1 MLPPALRRALRPLD
15 FRPDRYRGPLAET
28 AHRLAAAAERREIS
42 ADGLL
47 DAFQSAL
54 DETDVAAEFAP
65 WADAGPLGDHVDRW
79 LCRRRARGL
88 ARGRPGLAMRLVLIY
103 LGAGCSE
110 PPHHHNQLASL
121 QCVVRGRV
129 LCRQYD
135 RVARRGDDVLTIR
148 PVSQKTLT
156 VGETFRTTDH
166 ETNVHWFGAEDEPA
180 VLLDFFV
187 EGRGLYEAPFEPDPT
202 RPLGRRYLDPTGAPG
217 ADTLIAAKELS
228 PEEAYRRFAAK
239 RLSAFDWPAFS

>member
-1 MLPPALRRALRPLD
+1 
-15 FRPDRYRGPLAET
+15 
-28 AHRLAAAAERREIS
+28 
-42 ADGLL
+42 
-47 DAFQSAL
+47 
-54 DETDVAAEFAP
+54 
-65 WADAGPLGDHVDRW
+65 
-79 LCRRRARGL
+79 
-88 ARGRPGLAMRLVLIY
+88 
-103 LGAGCSE
+103 
-110 PPHHHNQLASL
+110 
-121 QCVVRGRV
+121 
-129 LCRQYD
+129 
-135 RVARRGDDVLTIR
+135 
-148 PVSQKTLT
+148 

-166 ETNVHWFGAEDEPA
+166 QTNVHWFGAEDEPA